1 MATPYLGEIRIC
13 TWGFAPRGWAQCNGQ
28 VLAPSQNAALFSLL
42 GTTYGGNGQT
52 TFQLPNLQGRTPIHT
67 GPGYNLGQA
76 AGEQNHTLSSTEVPQ
91 HAHAAYATATNAGT
105 FDPTGNYLG
114 GVATLLYGPASGSL
128 TPLVSS
134 TVGSNGGSQPHN
146 NLQPY
151 LTLNFCIALV
161 GIFPTSH

>member
-1 MATPYLGEIRIC
+1 
-13 TWGFAPRGWAQCNGQ
+13 
-28 VLAPSQNAALFSLL
+28 
-42 GTTYGGNGQT
+42 
-52 TFQLPNLQGRTPIHT
+52 
-67 GPGYNLGQA
+67 
-76 AGEQNHTLSSTEVPQ
+76 
-91 HAHAAYATATNAGT
+91 
-105 FDPTGNYLG
+105 
-114 GVATLLYGPASGSL
+114 VATGLYGPASGSL